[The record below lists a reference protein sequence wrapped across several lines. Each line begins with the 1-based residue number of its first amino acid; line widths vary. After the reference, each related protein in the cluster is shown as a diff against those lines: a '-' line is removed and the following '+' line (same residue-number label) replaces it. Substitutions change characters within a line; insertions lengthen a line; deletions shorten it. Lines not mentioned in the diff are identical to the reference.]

1 MVVRTPL
8 TNFMDR
14 STLSSYL
21 STQILKTALTLKVD
35 WSHRILRGSVAYTL
49 KGIKSQQLT
58 LDTSHLEILSA
69 EFENEPLKWELR
81 QPYEPLGRALDVQL
95 PQDAREGIL
104 KLAFATTQGCT
115 ALQWLGPEQ
124 TASKRA
130 PYLFSQ
136 CEALHAR
143 SLFPCFDTPAVKSP
157 FEIVIESQWPAV
169 ATGVEQQSPA
179 KNTYLFNQNI
189 PIPSYLLAV
198 ASGDLQS
205 AAIGPRSRVWCEPP
219 QLAACKYEF
228 EADTE
233 KFIQAAEE
241 ITFPYEWHTYDILVL
256 PPSFPFGGMEN
267 PNITFATPTLIS
279 GDRQLVNVIAHELA
293 HSWSGNLVTNKTW
306 EHFWLNEGWTVY
318 LERRILG
325 ALYGE
330 SFRQFSMLIGWKDL
344 EDAIEEMPEEFQTLV
359 WDLNDGKIDPD
370 DAFSTVPYEKG
381 STFLFYLETLLGSE
395 EWDKF
400 IKFYFSKW
408 AKKSLD
414 TDDFKSTLLEFFGTD
429 KLKDID
435 WHVWLHTPGLPPKPD
450 FDASLAR
457 PCHELAAKWAVAAE
471 TGDANWAH
479 IGDISGFT
487 SLQLVVLLDEICNL
501 VLKTRPE
508 FLHVAV
514 EKLGAVYSVAEN
526 GNCEVKDRWFRLAVT
541 AGIETQKLRLA
552 EWLGTLGRMKFVRP
566 GYRLLSSVDRELAV
580 QTFKKNKDFY
590 HPICRQL
597 LEKTD
602 LKLASF

>member
-1 MVVRTPL
+1 
-8 TNFMDR
+8 MDH

-21 STQILKTALTLKVD
+21 SVTVLKTVLALKVD
-35 WSHRILRGSVAYTL
+35 WPRHVLRGSVAYTL
-49 KGIKSQQLT
+49 QGIKSQQLT

-69 EFENEPLKWELR
+69 EFENHSLKWELR
-81 QPYEPLGRALDVQL
+81 RTQEPLGQALDIFL
-95 PQDAREGIL
+95 PKGARDGIL

-115 ALQWLGPEQ
+115 ALQWLEPQQ

-157 FEIVIESQWPAV
+157 FEIIVESQWPAV
-169 ATGVEQQSPA
+169 STGVEQPSPA
-179 KNTYLFNQNI
+179 KDTYLTIQDI
-189 PIPSYLLAV
+189 PIPSYLLAI
-198 ASGDLQS
+198 ASGDLQK
-205 AAIGPRSRVWCEPP
+205 APIGPRSHVWCEPP
-219 QLAACKYEF
+219 QLAACQYEF

-233 KFIQAAEE
+233 KFIQAAEK

-330 SFRQFSMLIGWKDL
+330 PFRHFSMLIGWKDL
-344 EDAIEEMPEEFQTLV
+344 QNAIYEMPEEFQTLV
-359 WDLNDGKIDPD
+359 WDLQGGKIDPD

-381 STFLFYLETLLGSE
+381 STFLYYLENHLGRE
-395 EWDKF
+395 EFDKF
-400 IKFYFSKW
+400 VKFYFTKW

-414 TDDFKSTLLEFFGTD
+414 TDDFKATLAEFFGEE
-429 KLKDID
+429 KLKEID
-435 WHVWLHTPGLPPKPD
+435 WNLWLHTPGLPPKPIFD
-450 FDASLAR
+450 VSLAWPCQQLAGRWASSAQSGDCTWADASD
-457 PCHELAAKWAVAAE
+457 VS
-471 TGDANWAH
+471 N
-479 IGDISGFT
+479 FT
-487 SLQLVVLLDEICNL
+487 ALQMVVFLDELCNL
-501 VLKTRPE
+501 VLKQRPK
-508 FLHVAV
+508 FLADTV
-514 EKLGAVYSVAEN
+514 EELGDIYGIANN
-526 GNCEVKDRWFRLAVT
+526 GNCEVKDRWFTLSVST
-541 AGIETQKLRLA
+541 GVGSEKHRLA
-552 EWLGTLGRMKFVRP
+552 EWLGTVGRMKFVRP
-566 GYRLLSSVDRELAV
+566 GYRLLSSVDRDLAL
-580 QTFKKNKDFY
+580 QTFEKHRDFY
-590 HPICRQL
+590 HPICRQM
-597 LEKTD
+597 LEKVD
-602 LKLASF
+602 LKLTAP